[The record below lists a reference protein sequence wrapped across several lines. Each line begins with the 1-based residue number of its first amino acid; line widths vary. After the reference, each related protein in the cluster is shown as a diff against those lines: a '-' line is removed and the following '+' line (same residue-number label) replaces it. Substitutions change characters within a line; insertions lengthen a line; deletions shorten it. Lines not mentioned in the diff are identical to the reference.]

1 MDAHRLRSVI
11 DLIIA
16 EHRRIE
22 NYQKL
27 ARIQQT
33 LDESASNPC
42 SASDEQFRAALTSLL
57 TALRGTT
64 VNDLVESDRRILA
77 QIKGD
82 RIAGNGL
89 AERAL
94 EIANERPFLPARAK
108 AAFAKLAAEVEN
120 RIQALSATQAGL
132 QELDVDPVRRDGD
145 SWELGILLP
154 QRLIAGDIEKLL
166 GELKEWNRIVKEL
179 VPLFTIA
186 SAAVSLRTYSTERFE
201 LAVPLDREGALA
213 LGVTIARI
221 YEMFRKVRANRERA
235 EELEKQGYPSDIV
248 GRLTAYEH
256 ELVGQQMKAIK
267 EELTK
272 RNVRRGAGKPKEVDK
287 LLDKGLRFLAV
298 RIREGV
304 EVRGGRDR
312 GSQGHHRAG
321 GRVGSRAGHAPR
333 AGGAARGPAGQA
345 DRGPGQEA
353 RQEAEEKAGRET
365 GRARSGSPASAAEQ
379 DCRGVRGREESGV
392 ELAAVRVRWLWG
404 GKGKRPLAL
413 GN

>member
-11 DLIIA
+11 DLVIA

-22 NYQKL
+22 IYHKL

-77 QIKGD
+77 RIKGD

-154 QRLIAGDIEKLL
+154 KRLIAGDIEKLL

-186 SAAVSLRTYSTERFE
+186 SAPVSLRTYSTERFE
-201 LAVPLDREGALA
+201 LAVPLDRDGALA

-221 YEMFRKVRANRERA
+221 YEMFHKVRANRERA
-235 EELEKQGYPSDIV
+235 EELEKQSYPSDIV
-248 GRLTAYEH
+248 GRVTAYEH

-304 EVRGGRDR
+304 EVEIAGPRVTNEPVAESGPEPVT
-312 GSQGHHRAG
+312 HHVRAALHAA
-321 GRVGSRAGHAPR
+321 RLAKPVPAPNKKQDKKQKKKQDDKQAAPEAEAPR
-333 AGGAARGPAGQA
+333 PPLSRI
-345 DRGPGQEA
+345 
-353 RQEAEEKAGRET
+353 AEESEGEKKA
-365 GRARSGSPASAAEQ
+365 A
-379 DCRGVRGREESGV
+379 
-392 ELAAVRVRWLWG
+392 
-404 GKGKRPLAL
+404 
-413 GN
+413 